1 MSLHH
6 RSVQFQSES
15 RAENIFFFKISTV
28 KYFHIKIHIKSQE
41 NPKIK
46 TFIHLPI
53 FS

>member
-15 RAENIFFFKISTV
+15 QAENTFLKIKTV
-28 KYFHIKIHIKSQE
+28 NFFHIKIHIKSQE

>member
-15 RAENIFFFKISTV
+15 QAENIFFKISIV
-28 KYFHIKIHIKSQE
+28 KHFPIKIHIKSQE
-41 NPKIK
+41 NQKIK

-53 FS
+53 FL